1 MPFTT
6 FWSI

>member
-6 FWSI
+6 RRII